1 MNYIL
6 QIYANPVI
14 LGYVAHFKDARQ
26 GRFGSILGDLKNHKN
41 HEKWVLSSILGG
53 GYLGTA
59 QNLGDDMWQGVTRY
73 VKEDV
78 RNKKWSKI

>member
-1 MNYIL
+1 MGTQLN
-6 QIYANPVI
+6 
-14 LGYVAHFKDARQ
+14 FR
-26 GRFGSILGDLKNHKN
+26 
-41 HEKWVLSSILGG
+41 GG

-78 RNKKWSKI
+78 RNKKWPKILQNEA